1 MRRGAARGYVTSR
14 LINLISWFL
23 KRCLRVHIYFQIFKF
38 SSMEE
43 SGKDVLQQLGS
54 EWVRVLANNLHSTWY

>member
-14 LINLISWFL
+14 LINLIGWFL
-23 KRCLRVHIYFQIFKF
+23 KRCLRVHINFIFKF

-54 EWVRVLANNLHSTWY
+54 EWVRVLANNLHSTWH